1 MSDKNYL
8 EEFEISDN
16 NSVVVDGMKAYLKS
30 ISNHPRL
37 TPEEEKNLSWRAQNG
52 DQAAINKLVESNLL
66 LVVSIAKK
74 YYGCGLPLMDLI
86 QEGNLGLMK
95 AAERYDGE
103 KGFRF
108 STYATYWI
116 KQAISRALG
125 EKGRAIRIPANVLEN
140 LAKVKKAYAEFIQ
153 EDIQSPDAEQLAART
168 GIELSKVKDVLDL
181 AQVNASLDTPVDD
194 DGETSMGDLI
204 ADSQAEDGFAKLVL
218 EANREII
225 DRVFATLNEREAEI
239 LRMRFGFDRN
249 KPMTL
254 VEIGDHY
261 GLSKERIRQLEGK
274 AIRKLRNPLRLKM
287 LQEAFT

>member
-125 EKGRAIRIPANVLEN
+125 DKGRTIRIPANVLEN

-153 EDIQSPDAEQLAART
+153 EGIQSPDAEQLAART

-287 LQEAFT
+287 LQEAFA